1 MARRKLSF
9 SEPPEGVPVRRDPR
23 TRRPRSAQRRVEY
36 LDRWSKVKGP

>member
-1 MARRKLSF
+1 MARREPSC
-9 SEPPEGVPVRRDPR
+9 SEPLEGVPMRRDPR